1 MPLLGG
7 QVFQGV
13 RIFPEVI
20 ELVRAICVGV
30 AGYRAG
36 NLLRAPFSSEKI
48 IWAAKSKRVID
59 RSRGG
64 WHPTLNFEFFTAREF
79 LAAAVE
85 RIPPKNQHTIP
96 SFSSYSNEGR
106 GMEVEAWEGVLPI
119 WNPPPS
125 RRPLRRAPATSAPS
139 GLISSSTSGARIL
152 STAHAARGS

>member
-1 MPLLGG
+1 MEDIGVADFSSRCSGGNKFAVRPPGKPSQLLLKELPHDPKGGGMPLLGG

-64 WHPTLNFEFFTAREF
+64 WHPTLNF
-79 LAAAVE
+79 
-85 RIPPKNQHTIP
+85 
-96 SFSSYSNEGR
+96 
-106 GMEVEAWEGVLPI
+106 
-119 WNPPPS
+119 
-125 RRPLRRAPATSAPS
+125 
-139 GLISSSTSGARIL
+139 
-152 STAHAARGS
+152 